1 MWPLIWI
8 KLDPVCPGILDAAK
22 FGRKAKS
29 LLRQRQHHQQRH
41 TFGQILTRK
50 AQLRKKKYSL
60 IRSIFLLKGEEKPH
74 SVSIIDK
81 TIQAKVLNS
90 LSLDKP
96 HRNVDWV
103 VQTWGWTFLWHL
115 FPIRCLFLQW
125 PSCKNVQP
133 LT

>member
-1 MWPLIWI
+1 MDPL
-8 KLDPVCPGILDAAK
+8 CPGILDAAK

-103 VQTWGWTFLWHL
+103 VQT
-115 FPIRCLFLQW
+115 
-125 PSCKNVQP
+125 
-133 LT
+133 